1 MSTGAAGTALHPK
14 GTVLTPEGSDTT
26 PLLSAKNL
34 QVKYGNIE
42 ALKGISFEVFEGEV
56 ISLIGANGA
65 GKSTTLRTISGL
77 LKPVA
82 GEIIFQKT
90 VISGMKPHQIVKL
103 GVLQSPEGRGI
114 FANLTVLE
122 NLEMGAF
129 TRKDGKVEIAKDLE
143 KVYGLFP
150 RIKERLKQQAGT
162 LSGGEQQMLA
172 ISRALMGR
180 PKILLLDE
188 PSLGLAPQ
196 IVDKIFEII
205 RQINKEGVTILLVEQ
220 NANQALKVSHRGYV
234 VETGSIVLTGKGS
247 ELLSNEKVRE
257 AYLGG

>member
-1 MSTGAAGTALHPK
+1 MTDSKT
-14 GTVLTPEGSDTT
+14 
-26 PLLSAKNL
+26 LLSVRDIR
-34 QVKYGNIE
+34 VKYGNIE
-42 ALKGISFEVFEGEV
+42 ALKGISFEVSEGEV

-65 GKSTTLRTISGL
+65 GKSTTLRAISGL
-77 LKPVA
+77 LKPVSGQIEFQGTSIA
-82 GEIIFQKT
+82 GL
-90 VISGMKPHQIVKL
+90 KPHLIVRR

-114 FANLTVLE
+114 FANLSVLE

-129 TRKDGKVEIAKDLE
+129 TRSDGRAEIAKDLE
-143 KVYGLFP
+143 KIYGMFP
-150 RIKERLKQQAGT
+150 RLKERLKQQAGT

-196 IVDKIFEII
+196 IVDKIFAII
-205 RQINKEGVTILLVEQ
+205 EQINREGVTILLVEQ
-220 NANQALKVSHRGYV
+220 NANQALRISHRGYV
-234 VETGSIVLTGKGS
+234 VETGKIVLTGKGS
-247 ELLSNEKVRE
+247 DLLSDEKVRE